1 MFVVVSITETVSS
14 ALLVTY
20 ILFVSLSYAI
30 LIGEFPTDNGACAA
44 TPIIKNGIIA
54 INIPATMIAT
64 KNIELV
70 FGTLAF
76 TLFNIRQ
83 Y

>member
-1 MFVVVSITETVSS
+1 MSS
-14 ALLVTY
+14 KVLITY

-30 LIGEFPTDNGACAA
+30 SIGKFPTCIGDCAA
-44 TPIIKNGIIA
+44 TPIINNGNIA
-54 INIPATMIAT
+54 QDIPATMIAT

-76 TLFNIRQ
+76 TLFNSRQ
-83 Y
+83 YWILV